1 MAYEGL
7 GDLSAAREAYQ
18 RAGAMRLNRAQR
30 GEVEARL
37 SLLGRKQLAQE
48 ARAAVAREQNQDMP
62 PLTELAVAV
71 LPFHYLGGDE
81 SLRPLGR
88 GLTHLVVSDLAR
100 IERLT
105 LLEREQVQ
113 AIADEIGMSASGQVD
128 PEQAVRSGRILG
140 AGRVVQGSVR
150 EFVTG
155 DGIQITA
162 NVLTTA
168 TGSIAASGSGED
180 RLQRLFDLEKALVL
194 DLLDQMGVVPTPAER
209 RAIEERPTADLQAVL
224 SFSRG
229 LEAEDR
235 GDFGAASRWFEAA
248 ARIDGG
254 FGEARGRI
262 DWMTLTCGSP
272 GVWNS
277 GPAIQVR
284 SLPKIACL

>member
-1 MAYEGL
+1 
-7 GDLSAAREAYQ
+7 
-18 RAGAMRLNRAQR
+18 
-30 GEVEARL
+30 
-37 SLLGRKQLAQE
+37 
-48 ARAAVAREQNQDMP
+48 
-62 PLTELAVAV
+62 V

-113 AIADEIGMSASGQVD
+113 AIADEIGMSATGQVD

-155 DGIQITA
+155 EGIQITA

-168 TGSIAASGSGED
+168 TGSVAASGTGED

-209 RAIEERPTADLQAVL
+209 RAIEERPTADLQAFL

-254 FGEARGRI
+254 FGEARGRVAEVQRVS
-262 DWMTLTCGSP
+262 MAMRTAGGYLTVGQLSA
-272 GVWNS
+272 
-277 GPAIQVR
+277 GPARAATLDRAVSLVAPSTGAVLDARTGERSRARARAQVQEGLNR
-284 SLPKIACL
+284 DDPTLIGLIGTIILVVPRP